1 MSIKALKFDK
11 ILVAYIVLCFA
22 FGYYW
27 RIWQIDLND
36 LKVVNPK
43 YRFLIRFLFGL
54 GFYALG
60 MAYFRIKELS
70 VALKYLT
77 ITYLTI
83 ELTLLFIGGFRLF
96 VYDHPIIIS
105 LYASLL
111 RLTVSPLALLLALVL
126 SSLDLT
132 KSKHIDTNTN

>member
-11 ILVAYIVLCFA
+11 TLIAYIFLCFA

-27 RIWQIDLND
+27 RIWQIELND
-36 LKVVNPK
+36 LKVDNPK

-54 GFYALG
+54 GFYVLG
-60 MAYFRIKELS
+60 MAYFRINKLS

-77 ITYLTI
+77 IIYLSI

-96 VYDHPIIIS
+96 VYDHPVIIS

-111 RLTVSPLALLLALVL
+111 GLTVSPLALLLALVL
-126 SSLDLT
+126 SSLDLS
-132 KSKHIDTNTN
+132 KSKHIDQNIN